1 LGPGLITGASDD
13 DPGGI
18 ATYALA
24 GATLGYSTLWTAVI
38 ALPLM
43 TAVELTCARIGL
55 ISGTRLTGALK
66 GHCPR
71 SLMLAANN
79 RDIMGEQTNG
89 FWLNMFGWAT
99 VVVMG
104 VAALAFLLRPG

>member
-1 LGPGLITGASDD
+1 
-13 DPGGI
+13 
-18 ATYALA
+18 
-24 GATLGYSTLWTAVI
+24 
-38 ALPLM
+38 
-43 TAVELTCARIGL
+43 
-55 ISGTRLTGALK
+55 
-66 GHCPR
+66 
-71 SLMLAANN
+71 MLAANN